1 MVKKG
6 DDQDDLDNTVASIV
20 PMSRGSANSR
30 KTGSGKGKA
39 KIKMYAAQD
48 LSGGDY
54 VKAYS
59 ANFDLIIN
67 ILVNIRR
74 SLSNLVEL
82 PGASLE
88 KRLFEQKITTITD
101 YVSRESSGDP

>member
-1 MVKKG
+1 MVKKD
-6 DDQDDLDNTVASIV
+6 DDQDDLDNTTRSSLAPV
-20 PMSRGSANSR
+20 SRNSSKISTKKR
-30 KTGSGKGKA
+30 ASGKGKA

-54 VKAYS
+54 VKTYS

-67 ILVNIRR
+67 ILVNIRH

-88 KRLFEQKITTITD
+88 KGYLNRKSQQ
-101 YVSRESSGDP
+101 